1 MCWGS
6 EACLPT
12 GKVRLILNPAS
23 AWPLDTLHNL
33 MRNISGALAKTSAV
47 VRTATSAFFLPFS
60 EYKVFGSEFTHS
72 GFQQYLQGF
81 IQNGAVSFYQPVLAN
96 LVPPHAVLFGYAVGI
111 FFVADAGK
119 EWGLDGRRRA

>member
-1 MCWGS
+1 
-6 EACLPT
+6 
-12 GKVRLILNPAS
+12 
-23 AWPLDTLHNL
+23 

-96 LVPPHAVLFGYAVGI
+96 LCRRTRYFLDTRSESFSSPMPEKSGAWTDAVVHSARKNHVQTAALGCPAERSSAILV
-111 FFVADAGK
+111 
-119 EWGLDGRRRA
+119 RQ